1 MYQNLLPGGH
11 SSAQMYR
18 QQMYEHDSSG
28 LRSSPSWPAG
38 LSSLTDSDS
47 PYSFSSHHAS
57 SSLQS
62 RLGSINVSASTCS
75 SLPSTHSPNGVP
87 NSTSSS
93 SNGCN
98 AVNRNAAES
107 YFRGPST
114 DSYFRNVAAINGIHH
129 YSAAYAAEAAAGA
142 AACSWA
148 SRLDPHSASSLSRI
162 DAANSAAIAGFPSM
176 SQVQSLSSSLSSMA
190 SQAAVAAAAF
200 RRAGTLPSPSVCAQR
215 PSNRYPCYSSYLS
228 VVSLLTDSASSVIGS
243 RETSAGVMAPPTYS
257 SHFNEGREC
266 VNCGAIS
273 TPLWRRDGTGHY
285 LW

>member
-11 SSAQMYR
+11 TSAQMYR
-18 QQMYEHDSSG
+18 QQMYDHDSSG
-28 LRSSPSWPAG
+28 LRSSPSWPPG
-38 LSSLTDSDS
+38 LSSLTDTDS
-47 PYSFSSHHAS
+47 PYPFSSHHAS

-75 SLPSTHSPNGVP
+75 SLPTTHSPNGVP
-87 NSTSSS
+87 NSSTSSG
-93 SNGCN
+93 NGCN
-98 AVNRNAAES
+98 SVNRTAADT

-200 RRAGTLPSPSVCAQR
+200 RRAGTSHSCLSSFSSPLLSSSLNVTSLLCVCVHLNQREMCSNCYPLLLSSLLVAQI
-215 PSNRYPCYSSYLS
+215 PHQ
-228 VVSLLTDSASSVIGS
+228 VSLVL
-243 RETSAGVMAPPTYS
+243 
-257 SHFNEGREC
+257 
-266 VNCGAIS
+266 VNHQA
-273 TPLWRRDGTGHY
+273 L
-285 LW
+285 